1 MIYYLSIAGHEQEIS
16 LEALEKF
23 IPVLLENGF
32 GFAVRTYADG
42 RKRNFASGGWPSSGI
57 NGNVWHKIS

>member
-1 MIYYLSIAGHEQEIS
+1 MLEIKGKIMIYYLSIAVHEQEIS

-32 GFAVRTYADG
+32 GFAVRT
-42 RKRNFASGGWPSSGI
+42 
-57 NGNVWHKIS
+57 KIIK

>member
-32 GFAVRTYADG
+32 GFAVRT
-42 RKRNFASGGWPSSGI
+42 
-57 NGNVWHKIS
+57 KIIK